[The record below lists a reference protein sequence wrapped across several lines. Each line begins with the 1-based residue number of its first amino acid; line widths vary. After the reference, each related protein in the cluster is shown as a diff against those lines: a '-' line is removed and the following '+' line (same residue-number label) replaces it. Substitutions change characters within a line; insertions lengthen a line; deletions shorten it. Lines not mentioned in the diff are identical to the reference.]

1 MIIRRMAELIRDQNR
16 RIAASLLFAFVAAC
30 APMQD
35 GALPAFQ
42 HDVGVPAPWDNIP
55 VDAANDK
62 FTFAIISDLNGGE
75 REGIFSVAAAQLA
88 LLRPEFVVSVGDLVD
103 GGTTNPDTFTREF
116 DSFDERAAVIGV
128 PLVRVGGNHDLTHP
142 EVRKQWAERY
152 GPRYS
157 HFVYR
162 DVLFLF
168 MDSEDYSDDR
178 MREIFDAR
186 VEAIRLLDA
195 GEDEKAR
202 AGAYFQMRERTTG
215 KIGDVQAAYFA
226 RVIADNPDVRWTFLF
241 MHKPVWMNEGWD
253 AYPEI
258 ETALADRPYTLI
270 NGHFHEMQY
279 HQRAGR
285 DHIILG
291 TTGGS
296 QKPASAS
303 SFDHISLVT
312 VGGKDGSEPA
322 IVHLRLDGILDKS
335 GKIPAGGDALC
346 FEAAKCAKPDAAQ

>member
-1 MIIRRMAELIRDQNR
+1 MISKIGALGVG
-16 RIAASLLFAFVAAC
+16 LFLAFAAAC
-30 APMQD
+30 APVPGGQ
-35 GALPAFQ
+35 LPTFQ
-42 HDVGVPAPWDNIP
+42 HNVGQPSPWDAVP
-55 VDAANDK
+55 VDAADNK
-62 FTFAIISDLNGGE
+62 FTFAIISDLTGGE
-75 REGIFSVAAAQLA
+75 RSGVFNVAAAQLA

-103 GGTTNPDTFTREF
+103 GGTTDPETFRREF

-142 EVRKQWAERY
+142 EVRKHWAARY

-168 MDSEDYSDDR
+168 LDSEDFTDER
-178 MREIFDAR
+178 MKEIFDAR
-186 VEAIRLLDA
+186 TEAIRLLDS
-195 GEDEKAR
+195 GEEEKGR
-202 AGAYFQMRERTTG
+202 ASAYFQMRERTTG
-215 KIGDVQAAYFA
+215 RIGPEQAAYFA
-226 RVIADNPDVRWTFLF
+226 AAIADNPNVRWTFLF
-241 MHKPVWMNEGWD
+241 MHKPVWMNDGWD
-253 AYPEI
+253 SYPQI
-258 ETALADRPYTLI
+258 EAALAGRPYTLI

-296 QKPASAS
+296 QNPKSTS

-312 VGGKDGSEPA
+312 VGDGEPA
-322 IVHLRLDGILDKS
+322 IAHLRLDGILDKT
-335 GKIPAGGDALC
+335 GQIPAGGAALC
-346 FEAAKCAKPDAAQ
+346 FEAAKCLKE